1 MMRVK
6 GDCKRNIEQK
16 KQATYKLGMSA
27 SPAPLM
33 TPIVLW
39 RNMLYTE
46 IVIPLLLTMYNFNN
60 VYTMYKRVAIL
71 NVYI

>member
-1 MMRVK
+1 MIRVK

-16 KQATYKLGMSA
+16 EQATYKLGMSA

-33 TPIVLW
+33 TPIVIW

-60 VYTMYKRVAIL
+60 VYTMYKRVDIL